1 MFKICYV
8 FLLTLLG
15 SFAMKVS
22 NEHFQNKY
30 CLLKPILCHR
40 TKINVKMTL
49 TKIVSQESREENV
62 MEVMEAQTPTQRPEE
77 PWQNAEDL
85 AEDIMLIYKETSFQI

>member
-1 MFKICYV
+1 MFKICNV

-30 CLLKPILCHR
+30 CLLKPNCHR

-62 MEVMEAQTPTQRPEE
+62 MEVMEAQTPTLRPEE

-85 AEDIMLIYKETSFQI
+85 VEDIMLIYKETSFQI